1 MSNVCLY
8 IEKVHTCSDAVLP
21 RAASSLQA
29 YQDIYADE
37 EVGRH
42 KQTGRILRPGLDVIF
57 FCKMDTVA
65 FSLLFGKYCP
75 IMV

>member
-8 IEKVHTCSDAVLP
+8 IEKVHTCCDAVLP

-42 KQTGRILRPGLDVIF
+42 KQTGRILMQQPCITFLAKFGVIP
-57 FCKMDTVA
+57 
-65 FSLLFGKYCP
+65 LRL
-75 IMV
+75 